1 MGGIKIK
8 LKLYNFDFIQ
18 ILIIF
23 TVLAFLPGTSAG
35 LEVALSAE
43 NGGDSVTVSSDYDLE
58 DGGSASEDATV
69 SFGNLGIED
78 RRTVSILG
86 SGSASQTASGGRH
99 ASSAQFSVT
108 DATGT
113 LSGTATVTPGY
124 LYASQSIFAAGSSAM
139 AGLELANDNALTGL
153 SSSVLSGYLET
164 VQNAWTGSSHTSSS
178 IEANGETTITTYAES
193 SSDNSQITTSIQGNF
208 QGNIGASADTS
219 TNTEQEGRI
228 TGQFESTVTAN
239 QETNHRVLNYDSTYG
254 LNTQAGTNS
263 GQSAISNPVTFNV
276 DPDGKI
282 QDAIDAALNGDTV
295 NVAAG
300 VYEENL
306 AIGTS
311 ITLAGINAPS
321 TIIRHVGTLSPVI
334 TIQGPGTLV
343 DLSGF
348 TIDAGSYQAIYANGL
363 AGAGI
368 RDNQIMSTGT
378 DQDSIVEIEN
388 SQNIVFS
395 GNNLHVDS
403 PASSGSVVEM
413 NGLSGSNEFAYNYL
427 YIQGPQAGSPAYRD
441 GLDISNSPE
450 GASFSIFENTMVD
463 ASYLSSG
470 WRNSY
475 GIGLDSSNEANVNIQ
490 QNSFSG
496 WDHGIYSEQSVG
508 SINVN
513 NNDLVGNTVDGI
525 MNNGNAVIDARYNY
539 WGSEDGPGGGA
550 IDSLL
555 GMAADGAGDKI
566 AGTGKAAFYPWRTT
580 PVKGI
585 DWLPPV

>member
-1 MGGIKIK
+1 M
-8 LKLYNFDFIQ
+8 LYNLNFIP
-18 ILIIF
+18 ILIIILL
-23 TVLAFLPGTSAG
+23 LANLPGTCTG
-35 LEVALSAE
+35 LDVTLSAAD
-43 NGGDSVTVSSDYDLE
+43 NGERVSISSDYDL
-58 DGGSASEDATV
+58 GSDSAVSEDATA
-69 SFGNLGIED
+69 SFDTLGIED
-78 RRTVSILG
+78 HRTVSA
-86 SGSASQTASGGRH
+86 SGNAEASQTYSASGGYAGSATFY
-99 ASSAQFSVT
+99 ASG
-108 DATGT
+108 ATGT
-113 LSGTATVTPGY
+113 LSGSAILKPGA
-124 LYASQSIFAAGSSAM
+124 LYAMQNVAVGGSSVL
-139 AGLELANDNALTGL
+139 AGLDLANGGFLSGL
-153 SSSVLSGYLET
+153 DTTVLSGYLET

-178 IEANGETTITTYAES
+178 IEASGETTINTHAES

-208 QGNIGASADTS
+208 QGNIGASSDTS
-219 TNTEQEGRI
+219 TNTEQEGQV

-239 QETNHRVLNYDSTYG
+239 QETNHRVLNCDSTYG
-254 LNTQAGTNS
+254 LNAQAGTSS
-263 GQSAISNPVTFNV
+263 GQSAISNPVTFYV
-276 DPDGKI
+276 DPASKI

-321 TIIRHVGTLSPVI
+321 TIIRHVGTLYPVI

-427 YIQGPQAGSPAYRD
+427 YIQGTQAGSPAYRD

-475 GIGLDSSNEANVNIQ
+475 GIGLDSSNEANINIQ

>member
-1 MGGIKIK
+1 MTI
-8 LKLYNFDFIQ
+8 
-18 ILIIF
+18 
-23 TVLAFLPGTSAG
+23 
-35 LEVALSAE
+35 
-43 NGGDSVTVSSDYDLE
+43 SSDYDLE
-58 DGGSASEDATV
+58 DDGSASEDATV
-69 SFGNLGIED
+69 CFGNLGIED
-78 RRTVSILG
+78 HRTVSISG

-99 ASSAQFSVT
+99 ASSAVFSTT

-124 LYASQSIFAAGSSAM
+124 LYATQSIFAAGSSAM

-178 IEANGETTITTYAES
+178 IEAGGETTINTHAES

-239 QETNHRVLNYDSTYG
+239 QETNHRVLNCDSTYG
-254 LNTQAGTNS
+254 LNAQAGTNS
-263 GQSAISNPVTFNV
+263 GQSAISNPVTFDV
-276 DPDGKI
+276 DSDGKI

-363 AGAGI
+363 AGASI

-395 GNNLHVDS
+395 GNNLYVDS
-403 PASSGSVVEM
+403 PASFGSVVEM

-427 YIQGPQAGSPAYRD
+427 YILGPQAGLPAYRD

-550 IDSLL
+550 IDSIL

-580 PVKGI
+580 SVKGI

>member
-1 MGGIKIK
+1 M
-8 LKLYNFDFIQ
+8 
-18 ILIIF
+18 
-23 TVLAFLPGTSAG
+23 PGTCAG

-43 NGGDSVTVSSDYDLE
+43 NGGDSVTISSDYDLE
-58 DGGSASEDATV
+58 DDGSASEDATV
-69 SFGNLGIED
+69 CFGNLGIED
-78 RRTVSILG
+78 HRTVSISG

-99 ASSAQFSVT
+99 ASSAKFSAT

-124 LYASQSIFAAGSSAM
+124 LYATQSIFAAGSSAM

-178 IEANGETTITTYAES
+178 IEAGGETTINTHAES

-208 QGNIGASADTS
+208 QGNIGASADIS

-239 QETNHRVLNYDSTYG
+239 QETNHRVLNCDSTYG
-254 LNTQAGTNS
+254 LNAQAGTNS
-263 GQSAISNPVTFNV
+263 GQSAISNPVTFDV
-276 DPDGKI
+276 DSDGKI

-363 AGAGI
+363 AGASI

-395 GNNLHVDS
+395 GNNLYVDS
-403 PASSGSVVEM
+403 PASFGSVVEM

-427 YIQGPQAGSPAYRD
+427 YILGPQAGLPAYRD

-550 IDSLL
+550 IDSIL